1 MLIFA
6 ESADDQI
13 KTIVAIISY
22 IWKAREQMVPA
33 ETAIL
38 RKSIVGFYDYVNNS
52 SVGEKHE
59 RIFPDMKTYRLYL
72 KEVFSQRMSEFEKQ
86 KFEIEELI
94 LLLEPYCTGEL
105 SFLLMLEK
113 WEMICMVIF

>member
-1 MLIFA
+1 
-6 ESADDQI
+6 
-13 KTIVAIISY
+13 
-22 IWKAREQMVPA
+22 MVPA

-94 LLLEPYCTGEL
+94 LLLEPY
-105 SFLLMLEK
+105 SYR
-113 WEMICMVIF
+113 